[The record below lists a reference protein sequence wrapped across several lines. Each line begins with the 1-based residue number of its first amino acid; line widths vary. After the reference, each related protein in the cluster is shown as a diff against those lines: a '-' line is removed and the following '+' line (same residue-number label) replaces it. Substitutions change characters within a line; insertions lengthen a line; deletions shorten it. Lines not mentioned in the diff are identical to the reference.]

1 MKKIFSI
8 LAVACLSMNIFATTF
23 TFDADGTQTQTIDG
37 ITVTLSKAKGN
48 NPPTYLD
55 NGYTNLMRLY
65 GQNTIKVTGEN
76 LTNIQILFSKTGKA
90 YADITASTGTY
101 KKGTT
106 PTAEKEQSIDTW
118 TGNASSVTFT
128 LGKSGQRHII
138 KLVVNGEPIVIG
150 SDTTENTALDSTFVY
165 AEPTAVIVPDTTL
178 YKQEYA
184 FVQNNIRVSC
194 TQGSILNNDSDY
206 YFNCNAGGKI
216 TFEATKP
223 IKGIVINGY
232 VRKAFSATADKG
244 TIEYCSPED
253 NDWEG
258 DPVVIV
264 TDINSTSVTISCVK
278 QLRCYAVRLYFDANP
293 TDELDC
299 ENNGGGNGGEGEI
312 FNLTFDAADAVYETE
327 LTEQYKEI
335 NYSIYLYN
343 KATPD
348 YPYLTLDLYPTTTGD
363 LTGTYN
369 LEDGSLGETT
379 WYTYGESE
387 LDRVWLYY
395 DGALAVTKN
404 GETYSINGYITCED
418 NNTYNFTFTGEM
430 PFYTDLEYYDDDE
443 AIETAYP
450 PLNPAGKM
458 HDILGRPVGKGYRG
472 IVIQDGKKYLVR

>member
-178 YKQEYA
+178 YKQEYT

-194 TQGSILNNDSDY
+194 TKGSILNNDSDY
-206 YFNCNAGGKI
+206 FFNCNANEKI

-253 NDWEG
+253 NAWAG

-264 TDINSTSVTISCVK
+264 TNINSTAITISCVK

-299 ENNGGGNGGEGEI
+299 GNNGGGGEGEI
-312 FNLTFDAADAVYETE
+312 FNLTFDAADAIDETE
-327 LTEQYKEI
+327 LTELYNET

-343 KATPD
+343 QASPD
-348 YPYLTLDLYPTTTGD
+348 YPYIALDLYPASKGD
-363 LTGTYN
+363 LTGTYSFN
-369 LEDGSLGETT
+369 DGSLGETT

-395 DGALAVTKN
+395 DGAVAITKN
-404 GETYSINGYITCED
+404 GENYSISGYITCDD

-430 PFYTDLEYYDDDE
+430 PFYLDTEFYQDDE

>member
-8 LAVACLSMNIFATTF
+8 LAVACMSMNIFATTF
-23 TFDADGTQTQTIDG
+23 IFDADGTQTQTIDG
-37 ITVTLSKAKGN
+37 IKVTLSQGKGS

-90 YADITASTGTY
+90 YADVTASTGTY
-101 KKGTT
+101 KKGAT

-150 SDTTENTALDSTFVY
+150 GDTNDSTALDSTFTY
-165 AEPTAVIVPDTTL
+165 SEPTAVIVPDTTL
-178 YKQEYA
+178 YKQKYT

-194 TQGSILNNDSDY
+194 TKGSILNNDSDY
-206 YFNCNAGGKI
+206 YFNCNASEKI
-216 TFEATKP
+216 TFEATKS
-223 IKGIVINGY
+223 IKGMVISGY
-232 VRKAFSATADKG
+232 VRKAFSATVDNG

-253 NDWEG
+253 NDREG

-264 TDINSTSVTISCVK
+264 KDINSKSVTISCVK

-299 ENNGGGNGGEGEI
+299 DDNGGGGEDGEI
-312 FNLTFDAADAVYETE
+312 INLTFDAADAVYETE
-327 LTEQYKEI
+327 LTELYKKT

-343 KATPD
+343 QASPD
-348 YPYLTLDLYPTTTGD
+348 YPYIALDLFPASKGD

-369 LEDGSLGETT
+369 SEDGSLGETT
-379 WYTYGESE
+379 WYTYGDSE
-387 LDRVWLYY
+387 LDRVWLHY
-395 DGALAVTKN
+395 DGALAITKN
-404 GETYSINGYITCED
+404 GENYSISGYITCDD
-418 NNTYNFTFTGEM
+418 NNTYNFTFSGEM
-430 PFYTDLEYYDDDE
+430 PFYLDTEYYEDDDQ

-458 HDILGRPVGKGYRG
+458 HDLLGRPVNKGYHG